1 MTWRATIRINRRYS
15 QMTQRV
21 QSAVIIVL
29 VVLLDRLTK
38 LWIVSHVGPFDIIPV
53 IPGIF
58 NIVHV
63 ENPGAAF
70 SMLADA
76 PPQWRTLVLIGIATV
91 VMAFVGALLWRPL
104 DSRLMR
110 ISLPM
115 VFGGALGNLLDRIF
129 RGTVTDFVQVFLG
142 SYEYPSFNVA
152 DSAISVGAAL
162 LVLDL
167 LLSRKTK

>member
-1 MTWRATIRINRRYS
+1 MS
-15 QMTQRV
+15 QRT
-21 QSAVIIVL
+21 QSAIIIAL
-29 VVLLDRLTK
+29 VTILDRLTK
-38 LWIVSHVGPFDIIPV
+38 MWIVSSVDSVTMIPV

-58 NIVHV
+58 NIVHA

-76 PPQWRTLVLIGIATV
+76 PEAWRKIVLVGISMV
-91 VMAFVGALLWRPL
+91 VMGFVLALLWRPL
-104 DSRLMR
+104 ESKLMR

-115 VFGGALGNLLDRIF
+115 VFGGALGNLIDRIF

-142 SYEYPSFNVA
+142 SYEYPSFNIA
-152 DSAISVGAAL
+152 DSAIFIGAGL

-167 LLSRKTK
+167 IRSGKSPTTASS